1 MTAEALACVEKA
13 SELLGA
19 DDMGGGL
26 TRLDEAL
33 DRLRELQQTKPQ
45 FLIGLWSEIPRRL
58 HEDGY
63 LPQRLGKYTKAHAQA
78 FNLLMHYRNDITHAN
93 VSRPD
98 VRSSEP
104 EASRQARTTTT
115 VLIELPP
122 GWAAGGRCRTHPAA
136 APREGHDSSGMGHR
150 AGHGPRG
157 HAFLTHRLDCG

>member
-13 SELLGA
+13 RELLGA

-45 FLIGLWSEIPRRL
+45 FLIGLWSEVPRRL

-93 VSRPD
+93 VSRQD
-98 VRSSEP
+98 VLSSEP
-104 EASRQARTTTT
+104 EASRQASSTTT
-115 VLIELPP
+115 VLTELLP
-122 GWAAGGRCRTHPAA
+122 GLAAGVVAERIPQLHRETGTTPPEWASVPATSHEDT
-136 APREGHDSSGMGHR
+136 PS
-150 AGHGPRG
+150 
-157 HAFLTHRLDCG
+157 